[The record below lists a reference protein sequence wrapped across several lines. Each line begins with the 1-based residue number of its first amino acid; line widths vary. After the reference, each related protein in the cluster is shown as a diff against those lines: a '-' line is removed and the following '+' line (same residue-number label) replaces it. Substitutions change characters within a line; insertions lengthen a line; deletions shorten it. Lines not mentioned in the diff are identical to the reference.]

1 MLKKVENL
9 IYNSGKTKVDYCKEV
24 NLPKQNF
31 NRLFN
36 SNCKTKALFSLCDFL
51 GYSLQIVDKDGNLI
65 TAICEEDFK

>member
-1 MLKKVENL
+1 MLKKAEKL
-9 IYNSGKTKVDYCKEV
+9 IYDSGKTKADYCKEV

-36 SNCKTKALFSLCDFL
+36 QNCKTKTLFSLCDFL

-65 TAICEEDFK
+65 STICKDDFE